1 MKLSLEQRQQI
12 LSDGYTIIPGAIP
25 RVMVE
30 QALNAINAD
39 LGEGIDPEQV
49 PIYRSRSFCPALQSS
64 PVITDLF
71 NKTPVLPLVES
82 LLGEGQVRPVGGG
95 QLAIRFPRIG
105 DPPDRLG
112 CHLDGMYSKLNGVK
126 EGSISNFTMLAVVLL
141 SDLTGPWQGNF
152 TVWPGSHLKFEA
164 WFREHGPESLLDGM
178 PAIDYA
184 EPRQLTGQ
192 AGDVVL
198 CHYQVAHA
206 AGPNVSPHVR
216 YAAIFRVHHLEHGS
230 HRPEAMTNLW
240 LEWPGIREL
249 AEARA

>member
-164 WFREHGPESLLDGM
+164 WFREHGPNRCSTGCRRSIM
-178 PAIDYA
+178 PSRGSSRARPATWCCVTTRSPTRRGRTCRPTCGTRRSSGFTISNTA
-184 EPRQLTGQ
+184 RTAPR
-192 AGDVVL
+192 
-198 CHYQVAHA
+198 
-206 AGPNVSPHVR
+206 R
-216 YAAIFRVHHLEHGS
+216 
-230 HRPEAMTNLW
+230 
-240 LEWPGIREL
+240 
-249 AEARA
+249 

>member
-12 LSDGYTIIPGAIP
+12 LHEGYTIIPGAIP
-25 RVMVE
+25 RVMVDR
-30 QALNAINAD
+30 ALNAINAD
-39 LGEGIDPEQV
+39 LGDGIDPEQV

-64 PVITDLF
+64 RVVVDLF

-82 LLGEGQVRPVGGG
+82 LLGEGQVRPVGGA
-95 QLAIRFPRIG
+95 QLAIRFPKVG
-105 DPPDRLG
+105 DPPERIG

-126 EGSISNFTMLAVVLL
+126 EGTISNFTMLAVVLL

-152 TVWPGSHLKFEA
+152 TVWPGSHLKFET

-178 PAIDYA
+178 PPIDYP

-198 CHYQVAHA
+198 CHYQVAHS

-216 YAAIFRVHHLEHGS
+216 YAAIFRVYHVDHGS
-230 HRPEAMTNLW
+230 HRPEAMTDLW

-249 AEARA
+249 LAPA